1 MPETFSTREVA
12 PKLRI
17 HHVTLARLVASGKL
31 PVPRVFAA
39 GNMTI
44 HAWTEDDIKTAR
56 KLLPQ
61 IRKRPYKKRK
71 KHSKTKKKK

>member
-1 MPETFSTREVA
+1 MKTFSTREVA
-12 PKLRI
+12 PRLRI

-31 PVPRVFAA
+31 PVPKVFSA

-56 KLLPQ
+56 KLLPE

-71 KHSKTKKKK
+71 QAKAKKKK

>member
-17 HHVTLARLVASGKL
+17 HHVTLSRLVASGKL
-31 PVPRVFAA
+31 PVPKVFAA

-44 HAWTEDDIKTAR
+44 HAWTEDDIATAR

-71 KHSKTKKKK
+71 QSKTKKKK